1 MEDKKSKL
9 QGMTQPGPA
18 MYPMINRKGETIG
31 RDTCTARGVTIA
43 PRYREKHSVL
53 SGPGPA
59 MVERE
64 LLDKGVREI
73 EFQCTKKTCFLLFS
87 IKIF

>member
-1 MEDKKSKL
+1 MEDKKNKV
-9 QGMTQPGPA
+9 QGMTLPGPA
-18 MYPMINRKGETIG
+18 MYPIINTKSEAIG

-43 PRYREKHSVL
+43 PRYREKHLTL

-64 LLDKGVREI
+64 LLDKGVSEREL
-73 EFQCTKKTCFLLFS
+73 QCRKKNRHVLFS
-87 IKIF
+87 LV